1 MAKKIKIPSGD
12 KKYVLEYTRKTA
24 SVMERSGFNLDEL
37 TDKPNTMIPMLF
49 RGAFLANH
57 KDTKESTIEKIYDGL
72 TRKTALINEL
82 IDMYRATSET
92 LLDDTPL
99 EDEGNPDW
107 ETEE

>member
-1 MAKKIKIPSGD
+1 
-12 KKYVLEYTRKTA
+12 
-24 SVMERSGFNLDEL
+24 
-37 TDKPNTMIPMLF
+37 MLF
-49 RGAFLANH
+49 AEHG
-57 KDTKESTIEKIYDGL
+57 IEKIYDGL